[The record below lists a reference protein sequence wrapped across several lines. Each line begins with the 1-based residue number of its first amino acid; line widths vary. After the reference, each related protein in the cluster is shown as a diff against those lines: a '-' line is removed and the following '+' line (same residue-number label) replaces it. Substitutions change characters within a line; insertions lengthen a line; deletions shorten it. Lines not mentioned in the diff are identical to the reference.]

1 MNCQSNIF
9 VSLSTFLRTMDPP
22 NFHLKFCPACL
33 GPTNL
38 GTAIHNRKN
47 SMRMPVTNERAGV
60 RTAVIRNRS
69 CAIGRDDI
77 RVEIHQT
84 LAGDGC
90 RLRSHP
96 MRGVAR

>member
-1 MNCQSNIF
+1 MNCQLNIF
-9 VSLSTFLRTMDPP
+9 ESLSTFLRKWPLRA
-22 NFHLKFCPACL
+22 FYLKFCPVCL
-33 GPTNL
+33 GPRTWVL
-38 GTAIHNRKN
+38 QSQPKN

-60 RTAVIRNRS
+60 GTAVIRNRS

-77 RVEIHQT
+77 GVEIYQT
-84 LAGDGC
+84 LARDCG